1 MMYPAGSLRF
11 LAFSVRGYSDGLPED
26 PMNMTLHGKTL
37 EVRLTSAAEKAM
49 ALRERPLV
57 AEMALLF
64 S

>member
-1 MMYPAGSLRF
+1 
-11 LAFSVRGYSDGLPED
+11 
-26 PMNMTLHGKTL
+26 MNMTLHGKTL